1 MVWTAYPDRLRAERP
16 GYSLHMRVVVT
27 GASGNVGTA
36 LLRRL
41 AADRHDAVG
50 ISRRRPPDEPP
61 FAGVPWH
68 QIDLGARAA
77 PAALTEAMRGAD
89 AVVHL
94 AWMIQPSYDRDAM
107 RRANQDGSRAVL
119 SAVRA
124 AGVGHLLHM
133 SSVGAYSPAERGMC
147 VDESWPCHGVPTS
160 YYSVDKAAVEQLLDT
175 VTPEEFTLSR
185 LRPTLI
191 LQPGAASEIARYF
204 LGSLLPM
211 TLARPG
217 LMRLVPWP
225 KSLCLQFVHTDDV
238 ADAVIRI
245 LLDRMPGAFNV
256 AADPVVDR
264 AGFREAFGGVGPSV
278 PSRVL
283 GVAAGI
289 SWRLHVQPTDKG
301 WVDLA
306 TRAPLLDTTRLRAL
320 GWQPQHSG
328 TDTLRDFVAAMRHG
342 RGAPGPLLYPKGRA
356 RGKALAR

>member
-1 MVWTAYPDRLRAERP
+1 
-16 GYSLHMRVVVT
+16 MRVVVT

-41 AADRHDAVG
+41 AAGGHEAVG

-61 FAGVPWH
+61 FTGAPWH

-124 AGVGHLLHM
+124 AGVGHLVHM
-133 SSVGAYSPAERGMC
+133 SSVGAYSPAEHGMC
-147 VDESWPCHGVPTS
+147 VDESWPCHGVSTS

-175 VTPEEFTLSR
+175 VTPDEFALSR
-185 LRPTLI
+185 LRPSLI

-204 LGSLLPM
+204 LGPLVPM
-211 TLARPG
+211 MLARPS
-217 LMRLVPWP
+217 LMRLMPWP
-225 KSLCLQFVHTDDV
+225 KSLCLQFVHADDV
-238 ADAVIRI
+238 ADAVVRI
-245 LLDRMPGAFNV
+245 LLDRMRGAFNV
-256 AADPVVDR
+256 AAEPVVDR
-264 AGFREAFGGVGPSV
+264 AAFRETFGGVGPPL

-283 GVAAGI
+283 GIAAGL
-289 SWRLHVQPTDKG
+289 SWRLHLQPTDKG

-306 TRAPLLDTTRLRAL
+306 ARAPLLDTTRLRAL
-320 GWQPQHSG
+320 GWRPRHAA
-328 TDTLRDFVAAMRHG
+328 TDTLRDFVEALREG
-342 RGAPGPLLYPKGRA
+342 RGGPGPLLYPKGFS
-356 RGKALAR
+356 RGKALVQ